1 MSIKLKSILI
11 IDDNEADN
19 FLHKMVI
26 DKMGITERVDIV
38 NDGVQALEFLKNEN
52 QLTPDLIFLDI
63 NMPKMDGWEFLEHYQ
78 LLDPA
83 QKSKAIILMLTTS
96 ENPKDRE
103 RALRIE
109 DVKGYEI
116 KPLEQA
122 KIERILDVYFS

>member
-109 DVKGYEI
+109 EVKGYEI

>member
-1 MSIKLKSILI
+1 
-11 IDDNEADN
+11 
-19 FLHKMVI
+19 MVI

-109 DVKGYEI
+109 EVKGYEI